1 MSPADDTRAEDFL
14 SRAPLFARLEDRQ
27 LHRLAELCVPRSYET
42 GEEIVVEGST
52 GLGLFVITDGRVEV
66 ARGTGDDKV
75 VFAELGAGDLL
86 GEMSLVDD
94 QPRSATVRTL
104 EPTTCLLIT
113 RGSFQSL
120 VDREPEIAWCIV
132 PILAGRLRALQ
143 EELIAGGGG
152 TRVGA
157 VVEDVTWSDDHD
169 GKKDSDG
176 ARAGLSLLR
185 GQYALALAM
194 AGGMRGFAE
203 AAEAFLRTLARDTD
217 LDDSRDLGEVLR
229 ETPRGLAD
237 AAESGLAEVERVPE
251 RMLARYRRARGG
263 RRHRK

>member
-1 MSPADDTRAEDFL
+1 MDSTDDLRAEDFL
-14 SRAPLFARLEDRQ
+14 TRAPLFARLESRQ
-27 LHRLAELCVPRSYET
+27 LHRLAELCVPRSYEA

-52 GLGLFVITDGRVEV
+52 GLGLFVITGGRVEV
-66 ARGTGDDKV
+66 SRGSGDDKV
-75 VFAELGAGDLL
+75 VFAELGNGDLL

-132 PILAGRLRALQ
+132 PVLAGRLRALQ

-152 TRVGA
+152 TKVGS
-157 VVEDVTWSDDHD
+157 VVEDVTWSDDD
-169 GKKDSDG
+169 SDSKGSDG
-176 ARAGLSLLR
+176 ARAALSLLR

-203 AAEAFLRTLARDTD
+203 AAESFLRTLARDTD
-217 LDDSRDLGEVLR
+217 LEDGKDLAEVVR
-229 ETPRGLAD
+229 ESPRGLVN
-237 AAESGLAEVERVPE
+237 AAEEGLAEVERLPE

-263 RRHRK
+263 RRRK

>member
-1 MSPADDTRAEDFL
+1 MSAADEIRAEEFL
-14 SRAPLFARLEDRQ
+14 SRAPLFARLESRQ
-27 LHRLAELCVPRSYET
+27 LHRLAELCVPRSYEA

-52 GLGLFVITDGRVEV
+52 GLGLFVITGGRVEV
-66 ARGTGDDKV
+66 TRGAGEEKV
-75 VFAELGAGDLL
+75 VFAELGSGDLL

-113 RGSFQSL
+113 RGSFQAL

-132 PILAGRLRALQ
+132 PVLATRLRALQ

-152 TRVGA
+152 ARA
-157 VVEDVTWSDDHD
+157 AQAVEDVTWSEDADDE
-169 GKKDSDG
+169 KDSE
-176 ARAGLSLLR
+176 AVRAALGLMR

-203 AAEAFLRTLARDTD
+203 AVESFLRTLARDTD
-217 LDDSRDLGEVLR
+217 LEDGEDLGEVLR
-229 ETPRGLAD
+229 ESPRGLAN
-237 AAESGLAEVERVPE
+237 ATEEGLAEVERLPE

-263 RRHRK
+263 RRRK

>member
-1 MSPADDTRAEDFL
+1 MTPTDDTRAEDFL
-14 SRAPLFARLEDRQ
+14 SRAPLFARLESRQ
-27 LHRLAELCVPRSYET
+27 LHRLADLCVPRSYDK

-52 GLGLFVITDGRVEV
+52 GLGLFVITGGRVEV
-66 ARGTGDDKV
+66 TRGTGDDKV
-75 VFAELGAGDLL
+75 VFAELGSGDLL

-132 PILAGRLRALQ
+132 PVLAGRLRALQ

-152 TRVGA
+152 THAGA
-157 VVEDVTWSDDHD
+157 AVEDVTLSDDNGDTED
-169 GKKDSDG
+169 GDG
-176 ARAGLSLLR
+176 ARAALGLLR

-194 AGGMRGFAE
+194 AGGMKGFAE
-203 AAEAFLRTLARDTD
+203 AAESFLRTLARDTD
-217 LDDSRDLGEVLR
+217 LEDSDDFADVVR
-229 ETPRGLAD
+229 ESPRSLANATEECLAD
-237 AAESGLAEVERVPE
+237 IERLPE

-263 RRHRK
+263 RRRK

>member
-1 MSPADDTRAEDFL
+1 MSPTDDIRAEDFL
-14 SRAPLFARLEDRQ
+14 TRAPLFARLEGRQ
-27 LHRLAELCVPRSYET
+27 LHRLAEICVPRSYET

-52 GLGLFVITDGRVEV
+52 GLGLFVITGGRVEV
-66 ARGTGDDKV
+66 TRGTGDDKV
-75 VFAELGAGDLL
+75 VFAELESGDLL

-132 PILAGRLRALQ
+132 PVLAGRLRALQ
-143 EELIAGGGG
+143 EELIASGGESQA
-152 TRVGA
+152 GA

-203 AAEAFLRTLARDTD
+203 AAESFLRTLARDTD
-217 LDDSRDLGEVLR
+217 LDDGEDLADVVR
-229 ETPRGLAD
+229 EAPRGLVN
-237 AAESGLAEVERVPE
+237 AAEEGLAEVERLPE

-263 RRHRK
+263 RRRK

>member
-1 MSPADDTRAEDFL
+1 MSASDEIRAEEFL
-14 SRAPLFARLEDRQ
+14 SRAPLFARLESRQ
-27 LHRLAELCVPRSYET
+27 LHRLAELCVPRSYDT

-52 GLGLFVITDGRVEV
+52 GLGLFVITGGRVEV
-66 ARGTGDDKV
+66 TRGTGEEKV
-75 VFAELGAGDLL
+75 VFAELGSGDLL

-120 VDREPEIAWCIV
+120 VDREPDIAWCIV
-132 PILAGRLRALQ
+132 PVLATRLRALQ

-152 TRVGA
+152 AGA
-157 VVEDVTWSDDHD
+157 AQAVEDVTWSEDADDE
-169 GKKDSDG
+169 KDSE
-176 ARAGLSLLR
+176 AVRAALGLMR

-203 AAEAFLRTLARDTD
+203 AAESFLRTLARDTD
-217 LDDSRDLGEVLR
+217 LEDGEDLGEVLR
-229 ETPRGLAD
+229 ESPRGLAN
-237 AAESGLAEVERVPE
+237 ATEEGLAEVERLPE

-263 RRHRK
+263 RRRK

>member
-1 MSPADDTRAEDFL
+1 MSAADEIRAEEFL
-14 SRAPLFARLEDRQ
+14 SRAPLFARLESRQ
-27 LHRLAELCVPRSYET
+27 LHRLAELCVPRSYEA

-52 GLGLFVITDGRVEV
+52 GLGLFVITGGRVEV
-66 ARGTGDDKV
+66 TRGTGEEKV
-75 VFAELGAGDLL
+75 VFAELGSGDLL

-113 RGSFQSL
+113 RGSFQAL

-132 PILAGRLRALQ
+132 PVLATRLRALQ

-152 TRVGA
+152 A
-157 VVEDVTWSDDHD
+157 KAAQAVEDVTWSEDADDE
-169 GKKDSDG
+169 KDSE
-176 ARAGLSLLR
+176 AVRAALGLMR

-203 AAEAFLRTLARDTD
+203 AVESFLRTLARDTD
-217 LDDSRDLGEVLR
+217 LEDGEDLGEVLR
-229 ETPRGLAD
+229 ESPRGLAN
-237 AAESGLAEVERVPE
+237 ATEEGLAEVERLPE

-263 RRHRK
+263 RRRK

>member
-1 MSPADDTRAEDFL
+1 MSPDGDIRAEDFL
-14 SRAPLFARLEDRQ
+14 TRAPLFARLEGHQ

-52 GLGLFVITDGRVEV
+52 GLGLFVITGGRVEV
-66 ARGTGDDKV
+66 SRGTGDDKV
-75 VFAELGAGDLL
+75 VFAELGSGDLL

-132 PILAGRLRALQ
+132 PVLAGRLRALQ
-143 EELIAGGGG
+143 EELIASGGGSQAG
-152 TRVGA
+152 V
-157 VVEDVTWSDDHD
+157 VVEDVTWSDDD
-169 GKKDSDG
+169 GDRKDSDG
-176 ARAGLSLLR
+176 ARAALSLLR

-203 AAEAFLRTLARDTD
+203 AAESFLRTLARDTD
-217 LDDSRDLGEVLR
+217 LDDGEDLADVVR
-229 ETPRGLAD
+229 EAPRGFVNAT
-237 AAESGLAEVERVPE
+237 EEGLAEVERLPE

-263 RRHRK
+263 RRRK